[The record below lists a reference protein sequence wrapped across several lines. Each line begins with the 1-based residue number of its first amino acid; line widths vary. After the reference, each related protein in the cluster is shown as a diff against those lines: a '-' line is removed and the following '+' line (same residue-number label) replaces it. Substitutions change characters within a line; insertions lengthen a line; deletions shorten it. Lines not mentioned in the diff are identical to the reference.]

1 MKKVNELL
9 NNIIYDKLDDEGENM
24 LDSFINYEEGSISDI
39 LREIAETEID
49 IYNAD
54 LLKWLGNNY
63 GFFEEYINN
72 NGIGKDFRLF
82 ETIMGCQFE
91 YLSFNIGSDLMLGY
105 AYKYILNELETNE
118 ISETQGDSIEKLVK
132 ELDSLE
138 LFRKEIKK
146 LIKGE
151 N

>member
-9 NNIIYDKLDDEGENM
+9 NDIIYDKLDDEGENM
-24 LDSFINYEEGSISDI
+24 LDSFITYKEGSISDI

-54 LLKWLGNNY
+54 LLEWLGDNY

-72 NGIGKDFRLF
+72 NGVGKDFKLF
-82 ETIMGCQFE
+82 QTIMGAQFE
-91 YLSFNIGSDLMLGY
+91 YLSFNIGSDLLLGY
-105 AYKYILNELETNE
+105 AYKYILNELETDE
-118 ISETQGDSIEKLVK
+118 VSETQRGSIEKLVK
-132 ELDSLE
+132 ELDDLD
-138 LFRKEIKK
+138 LFRKEIKT

>member
-105 AYKYILNELETNE
+105 AYKYILNELETDE
-118 ISETQGDSIEKLVK
+118 ISETQRDSIEKLVK

>member
-24 LDSFINYEEGSISDI
+24 LDSFIAYKEGSISDI

-54 LLKWLGNNY
+54 LLKWLGDNY

-105 AYKYILNELETNE
+105 AYKYILNELETDE

>member
-72 NGIGKDFRLF
+72 NGIGKDFKLF

-105 AYKYILNELETNE
+105 AYKYILNELETDE
-118 ISETQGDSIEKLVK
+118 ISETQRDSIEKLVK

-138 LFRKEIKK
+138 LFRKEVKK